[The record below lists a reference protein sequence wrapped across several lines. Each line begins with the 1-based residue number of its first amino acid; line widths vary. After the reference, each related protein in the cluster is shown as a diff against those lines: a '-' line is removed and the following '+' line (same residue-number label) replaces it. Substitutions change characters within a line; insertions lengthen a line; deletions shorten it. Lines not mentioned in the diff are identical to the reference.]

1 MSTYIVGIGGTIRE
15 NSSSER
21 ALRLA
26 LDAAGELGAYSDI
39 FSAHELELPMY
50 APGTRRSARAERFVD
65 AVRRAD
71 GIIIASPG
79 YHGGVS
85 GLVKNAIDWVE
96 ELREDSRPYFDGRA
110 VGLIVCAHG
119 WQATTTT
126 LSSLRSIVHALRG
139 WPTPLGVAV
148 NSAEPMFAADGT
160 VREPLATQLGI
171 LAQQVVEHARRYAA
185 ARWVPGVVPPI
196 DDVTARVAAS
206 SGAA

>member
-26 LDAAGELGAYSDI
+26 LDAVRELGARTDI
-39 FSAHELELPMY
+39 FSAQELDLPMY
-50 APGTRRSARAERFVD
+50 APGAPRSERAEHFVE

-96 ELREDSRPYFDGRA
+96 ELREDTRPYFDGRA

-126 LSSLRSIVHALRG
+126 LTSLRSIVHALRG

-148 NSAEPMFAADGT
+148 NSADPMFAADGT
-160 VREPLATQLGI
+160 LREPLASQLGI
-171 LAQQVVEHARRYAA
+171 LAGQVVEHARRYAA

-196 DDVTARVAAS
+196 AEVTARVAAT
-206 SGAA
+206 SGTA